1 MKKILV
7 TGGAGFLGSH
17 LAEKLINKGNYVI
30 AADNL
35 CTGNLKNI
43 EKLLV
48 RSNFEFIEHDI
59 IKPID
64 IKVDEIYNMACPA
77 SPPKYQEDPIFTFK
91 SSVFGVY
98 NLLELAKKYNAKFL
112 QSSTSEVYGDPLVH
126 PQTEGYKGNVSFC
139 GIRSCYDEGKRA
151 AETLI
156 MDFRRMYSLN
166 TKIARIFNT
175 YGPNMNKN
183 DGRVISNFINQALG
197 RKNITLYG
205 DGKQTRSFC
214 YVDDTIEAIIKLM
227 ETDDSVYFPINIGNP
242 DEKSIKEIAEL
253 VVKLTSSSSKIIYEK
268 LPEDDPVKRC
278 PDITKAKNILNWTPS
293 VNLKDGLIRTI
304 DYFKDIKTANE

>member
-126 PQTEGYKGNVSFC
+126 PQAEGYKGNVSFC

-304 DYFKDIKTANE
+304 DYFKDIKTTNE